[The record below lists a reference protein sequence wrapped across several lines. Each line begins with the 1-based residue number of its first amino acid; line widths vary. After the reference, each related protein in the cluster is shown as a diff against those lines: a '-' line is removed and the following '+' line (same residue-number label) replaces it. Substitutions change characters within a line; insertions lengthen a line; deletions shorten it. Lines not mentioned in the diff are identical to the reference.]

1 MRPVRSGNE
10 RGDHVGKENGSQPFH
25 NHRDLAITKSDC
37 GVGDCDA
44 EDDYVNV
51 RIDSGQ
57 HPGCVRH
64 SGKIGA
70 DVDRIRD

>member
-10 RGDHVGKENGSQPFH
+10 SRDHIGKENHGQPFH
-25 NHRDLAITKSDC
+25 DHCDLVITKSDC
-37 GVGDCDA
+37 GVS
-44 EDDYVNV
+44 DYDSENDNGNA

-57 HPGCVRH
+57 HLGRVRH

-70 DVDRIRD
+70 DVDRVRD